1 MLLVVLLALAFL
13 IIRPYLI
20 PVLTSAV
27 LAYIFY
33 PLYDL
38 LNKKIKRPNL
48 SATLISILIIL
59 LVLMPISLVLFQI
72 SKEANVSYI
81 LIKNKFM
88 TGEIFEVDCNDEG
101 FYCMT
106 MNDLRNFMKRPTTRY
121 YLEDG
126 LKKVTVYVAEGA
138 FNFIVSLPKRLLEVF
153 ITFFIIF
160 FLLRDGKKFVA
171 AIERAAPLKKNFRA
185 GIFEQLHE
193 LTRAII
199 YGIFVIAVVEG
210 VIAAI
215 TFKLFKVA
223 SPILWGL
230 VVFILAL
237 LPAIGGALIWVPA
250 MIMKYYAGHPWLAL
264 GILVGGVIISSI
276 DTFLKPKII
285 GDRAKVHPTIILLGV
300 LGGLSLFSL
309 IGVIIGP
316 LILVLLI
323 TVVKMSRGMK

>member
-1 MLLVVLLALAFL
+1 MLLVGLLVLTFL

-20 PVLTSAV
+20 PLLTSAA

-33 PLYDL
+33 PLYDW
-38 LNKKIKRPNL
+38 LNRYIKRPNI
-48 SATLISILIIL
+48 SAAIISILIIL
-59 LVLMPISLVLFQI
+59 LVLMPISLILFQL

-81 LIKNKFM
+81 LIKDKVITGRIFDIECSGDGWFCEMLKDLKSFM
-88 TGEIFEVDCNDEG
+88 Q
-101 FYCMT
+101 
-106 MNDLRNFMKRPTTRY
+106 KPTTRY

-126 LKKVTVYVAEGA
+126 LKKVTVFIAEGA
-138 FNFIVSLPKRLLEVF
+138 FNFVVSLPKRLLDVF
-153 ITFFIIF
+153 ITFFMIF
-160 FLLRDGKKFVA
+160 FLFRDGKEFIKSV
-171 AIERAAPLKKNFRA
+171 EKAAPLRKNFRQK
-185 GIFEQLHE
+185 IFNQLHE

-210 VIAAI
+210 IIAAV
-215 TFKLFKVA
+215 TFKLFDVS

-237 LPAIGGALIWVPA
+237 LPAVGGAVVWVPA
-250 MIMKYYAGHPWLAL
+250 MLIKFFSGKPLLAI
-264 GILVGGVIISSI
+264 GILVGGSIVSSI
-276 DTFLKPKII
+276 DTFLKPKVI
-285 GDRAKVHPTIILLGV
+285 GSKAKVHPVVILLGV

-323 TVVKMSRGMK
+323 TVIKISRGMK

>member
-33 PLYDL
+33 PLYGWLD
-38 LNKKIKRPNL
+38 KKIKRPNV
-48 SATLISILIIL
+48 SAAIVSILIIL
-59 LVLMPISLVLFQI
+59 LVLIPISLLLFRL

-81 LIKNKFM
+81 LIKERII
-88 TGEIFEVDCNDEG
+88 TGRIFDIECKGDG
-101 FYCMT
+101 FYCDT
-106 MNDLRNFMKRPTTRY
+106 MRGLRSFMQRPTTKF

-126 LKKVTVYVAEGA
+126 LKKVTVFVAEGA
-138 FNFIVSLPKRLLEVF
+138 FNFVVSIPKRLLDVF
-153 ITFFIIF
+153 ITFFLTF
-160 FLLRDGKKFVA
+160 FLFRDGKKFVNA
-171 AIERAAPLKKNFRA
+171 VEKAAPLKKTFRVK
-185 GIFEQLHE
+185 IFKRLHE

-210 VIAAI
+210 ILAAI
-215 TFKLFKVA
+215 TFKLFDVS
-223 SPILWGL
+223 SPVLWGL

-237 LPAIGGALIWVPA
+237 LPVIGGAVIWVPA
-250 MIMKYYAGHPWLAL
+250 MLIKFYAGEPWLGI
-264 GILVGGVIISSI
+264 GILVGGTIISSI
-276 DTFLKPKII
+276 DTFLKPKVI
-285 GDRAKVHPTIILLGV
+285 GDKAKVHPMLIILGV
-300 LGGLSLFSL
+300 LGGISLFSL

-323 TVVKMSRGMK
+323 TVIKMSRGMK